1 MSCLL
6 AVMASAAFI
15 AFLVAARMPFT
26 VVVSAHMALSMVMT
40 TIMTFTV
47 MMAVVIAFGVGIILQ
62 CPFGQHL
69 RGRVCRACHAAVEFD
84 SRLSQSI
91 LRTHADA
98 AADQRVRL
106 RRFQKPGK
114 SAVTAAVGGD
124 NLLSYY
130 SAILHIVEL
139 ELLGVAK
146 MLEDLSVFV
155 SNCDS
160 HVSLSFLNDIF
171 RSLIVEPIVSAPD
184 QELLSLYQRIRDLAP
199 CAFVDGCHR
208 GAGNAHFFRALLLGQ
223 ALPIQQADRLEFVQ
237 RHHDRVL
244 VRNLL
249 R

>member
-1 MSCLL
+1 MGSRTIQISYLL

-62 CPFGQHL
+62 CPFGQRL

-114 SAVTAAVGGD
+114 SAMTAAVGRD
-124 NLLSYY
+124 DLLRDDFT
-130 SAILHIVEL
+130 ILHIVEF

-146 MLEDLSVFV
+146 MLEDISVFIGYR
-155 SNCDS
+155 DS
-160 HVSLSFLNDIF
+160 HISRSHVGNKIMCDCFLF
-171 RSLIVEPIVSAPD
+171 AK
-184 QELLSLYQRIRDLAP
+184 
-199 CAFVDGCHR
+199 
-208 GAGNAHFFRALLLGQ
+208 
-223 ALPIQQADRLEFVQ
+223 
-237 RHHDRVL
+237 
-244 VRNLL
+244 
-249 R
+249 